1 MANPTTNYGFVMPT
15 NTDLVKDLPADFDVF
30 GQAVDT
36 KIKDLNPETTAGDIS
51 YRGAVAN
58 AKTRLGIGT
67 ARQVLAVNAGATA
80 PEWIASSTSTL
91 TTTGDIL
98 YASAANTL
106 ARRAIGSNGD
116 VLTVSGGLPTWA
128 APSASTESWSLIQ
141 TQNSTSGSTIT
152 FSNLGSYNQLYLLIN
167 NCSTAAATNDV
178 YFDVNSSTGNNFV
191 VGGNKLLM
199 QSALSGN
206 TTFAANGV
214 RLTIAKVGAAATQ
227 LTGGIFLGNCKG
239 TTQFK
244 TISVHTGFTGET
256 SDTGYNL
263 NGICTLTSAITSIS
277 IIANGTTWDLGTM
290 ILYGSTV

>member
-80 PEWIASSTSTL
+80 PEWVPSASSTL
-91 TTTGDIL
+91 TTTGDLL

-106 ARRAIGSNGD
+106 ARRAIGSTGD

-128 APSASTESWSLIQ
+128 APASGGMTSIASGSLSGSLLTLSGISGTYNNLVMVIRGYRFGTATPLRASINNDNGANRYLIRNYNAANAGALTFSTTEYQVTDSPNTSQGQGLSIITFFDYANTSSWKMVNVNTIHNDI
-141 TQNSTSGSTIT
+141 TTSTSAYVNNI
-152 FSNLGSYNQLYLLIN
+152 FAFYNQ
-167 NCSTAAATNDV
+167 TAAIT
-178 YFDVNSSTGNNFV
+178 
-191 VGGNKLLM
+191 
-199 QSALSGN
+199 
-206 TTFAANGV
+206 
-214 RLTIAKVGAAATQ
+214 RLDFYV
-227 LTGGIFLGNCKG
+227 
-239 TTQFK
+239 
-244 TISVHTGFTGET
+244 
-256 SDTGYNL
+256 
-263 NGICTLTSAITSIS
+263 
-277 IIANGTTWDLGTM
+277 NGTTFSTGTYT
-290 ILYGSTV
+290 LYGVK